1 MDMRRAS
8 HERCPTGEIYR
19 FHGDD
24 ADDDDEAYRVHDDD
38 MRAETRFMQ
47 CEPHSAS
54 KASKHLHVLLDN
66 LQLDPNARNPLFTEK
81 CCHQGAPWRF
91 TQCVS
96 GFKDWN
102 WSCSGTAAATATGL
116 PRSVQRT

>member
-1 MDMRRAS
+1 METTPTMMMR
-8 HERCPTGEIYR
+8 HTGCMTMMI
-19 FHGDD
+19 
-24 ADDDDEAYRVHDDD
+24 
-38 MRAETRFMQ
+38 MMMTRFMQ
-47 CEPHSAS
+47 CEPDSAS